1 MAMAPET
8 TLILPKHLAVICR
21 LTNAFR
27 DDVQQSLAADAL
39 LQCLSCALSERAA
52 EARRWTPSSIS
63 NSLMSSTRKRVAIIV
78 VILAVG
84 LLFPFKK
91 TLVPEQR
98 VLVVTKEMR
107 PIRNA
112 MVRQSWQDY
121 SLERYGHEEDRPTDE
136 NGRITFPTRT
146 IRASLLW
153 RVIGPLASI
162 AGQGVH
168 ASFGVHTNMS
178 ASPNYGTASTEV
190 VRPQPGEIVYRL
202 EL

>member
-1 MAMAPET
+1 
-8 TLILPKHLAVICR
+8 
-21 LTNAFR
+21 
-27 DDVQQSLAADAL
+27 
-39 LQCLSCALSERAA
+39 
-52 EARRWTPSSIS
+52 
-63 NSLMSSTRKRVAIIV
+63 MSSTRKLVALVV
-78 VILAVG
+78 VILAV
-84 LLFPFKK
+84 LLLYPFKK

-98 VLVVTKEMR
+98 VLVVTKEMH

-146 IRASLLW
+146 IRARLLW

-168 ASFGVHTNMS
+168 ASFGVHTDMS
-178 ASPNYGTASTEV
+178 ASPTHGTASAEV